1 MTFEEAE
8 NFVHSR
14 SRTQVGGES
23 NISKMRKLMNLLSN
37 PQDNLKFVHIAGT
50 NGKGSTTKMTSE
62 ILKNAGYNVGM
73 FISPFIVEFRE
84 RFQVNGE
91 MISKEMFVDIA
102 ERVFEAV
109 ETLEKDGVYMTEFQ
123 LVTAIGFE
131 FFNKMNCDV
140 VCLEVGLGGRLDVTN
155 IIKTPILS
163 IITSISLDHTA
174 ILGETIKEIANEKA
188 GIIKENSS
196 VVVYP
201 MQENDALQEIIQK
214 SNKTNSNLLIPKLD
228 NLVICDC
235 SLNGSSF
242 TYKKNDYRLNLI
254 GEHQIYNS
262 IAVLEGVEVLKSRG
276 FNISHDDVKN
286 ALDNVNFPARF
297 EIISKEPYIVVEGS
311 HNISS
316 FEALANNL
324 KMFGNKRKI
333 VLMGMMQDKDV
344 KSALN
349 ILKGVDIIIAVPID
363 FMPRAMNPL
372 ELKELAN
379 EVCAE
384 TYAFETLQDGI
395 EKAKQIAKKDDL
407 IIFCGSFYLATNVRN
422 YFEVNKIN

>member
-14 SRTQVGGES
+14 SRTQIGGES
-23 NISKMRKLMNLLSN
+23 NISKMRKLMNLLGN

-50 NGKGSTTKMTSE
+50 NGKGSTTKMISE

-73 FISPFIVEFRE
+73 FISPFITEFRE

-91 MISKEMFVDIA
+91 MISKKMFVDIA
-102 ERVFEAV
+102 KRVFEAV
-109 ETLEKDGVYMTEFQ
+109 EILEKDGVYMTEFQ

-131 FFNKMNCDV
+131 FFNKMDCDV

-174 ILGETIKEIANEKA
+174 ILGETTKEIASEKA

-201 MQENDALQEIIQK
+201 IQENDALQEIIQK
-214 SNKTNSNLLIPKLD
+214 SNETNSNLVIPKLED
-228 NLVICDC
+228 LSICDC
-235 SLNGSSF
+235 SLNGSNF
-242 TYKKNDYRLNLI
+242 TYKKNDYKLGLI
-254 GEHQIYNS
+254 GEHQVYNS
-262 IAVLEGVEVLKSRG
+262 VAVLEGVEILKLRG
-276 FNISHDDVKN
+276 FNISHNAVKN
-286 ALDNVNFPARF
+286 AFENVNFPARF

-333 VLMGMMQDKDV
+333 VVMGIMQDKDV
-344 KSALN
+344 KSSLKV
-349 ILKGVDIIIAVPID
+349 LKGVDVIIAVPIESI
-363 FMPRAMNPL
+363 PRAMKPF
-372 ELKELAN
+372 ELRDLAD

-384 TYAFETLQDGI
+384 TYAFETLQNGI
-395 EKAKQIAKKDDL
+395 EKAKQIAEKDDL

-422 YFEVNKIN
+422 YFGVNKIN